1 MTSSWIHTVQSR
13 GKNLLQRL
21 PPKWQKIFLP
31 STLMLLLVGF
41 LLLARRPETLWA
53 VSLNGQVVGWVQDR
67 EALEDA
73 LRELQQ
79 EKEAD
84 YGEGVELTG
93 NLEFAQVTERD
104 LEAEEAAQL
113 ASRLEKL
120 MTYTVPAA
128 LITVNGSPVVALA
141 GEEEAQQ
148 VLAAVQEEYCSS
160 EEGAVLEEVIIKER
174 VAVVPER
181 VEIDQL
187 REPEEALRLLLRGTD
202 EVITHR
208 VAKGESLWSIA
219 VDHDLTV
226 EDLKKANPDLKSE
239 LLQIDQELNLVVP
252 KPYLTVVTKETITHT
267 QEIPYETRT
276 IKDSSLW
283 AWERQIREE
292 GKPGTKEVTW
302 TIVRENGQE
311 VERTLVAEKEL
322 EEPVTQVVAIGT
334 KMAVAQGTGRLSWPM
349 RRGSLTSRYGLRRGR
364 VHSGVDIAAPTG
376 TPIYA
381 ADSGVVTMA
390 QWYSGY
396 GKTVVIDHGNGVST
410 LYGHCSEILVRVGS
424 KVEKGQLIARVGST
438 GRSTGSHLHFEVR
451 ERGRAC
457 DPLRY
462 FQ

>member
-219 VDHDLTV
+219 VDH
-226 EDLKKANPDLKSE
+226 
-239 LLQIDQELNLVVP
+239 
-252 KPYLTVVTKETITHT
+252 
-267 QEIPYETRT
+267 
-276 IKDSSLW
+276 
-283 AWERQIREE
+283 
-292 GKPGTKEVTW
+292 
-302 TIVRENGQE
+302 
-311 VERTLVAEKEL
+311 
-322 EEPVTQVVAIGT
+322 
-334 KMAVAQGTGRLSWPM
+334 
-349 RRGSLTSRYGLRRGR
+349 
-364 VHSGVDIAAPTG
+364 
-376 TPIYA
+376 
-381 ADSGVVTMA
+381 
-390 QWYSGY
+390 
-396 GKTVVIDHGNGVST
+396 
-410 LYGHCSEILVRVGS
+410 
-424 KVEKGQLIARVGST
+424 
-438 GRSTGSHLHFEVR
+438 
-451 ERGRAC
+451 
-457 DPLRY
+457 
-462 FQ
+462 

>member
-187 REPEEALRLLLRGTD
+187 RERKRPSGFS
-202 EVITHR
+202 
-208 VAKGESLWSIA
+208 GE
-219 VDHDLTV
+219 
-226 EDLKKANPDLKSE
+226 
-239 LLQIDQELNLVVP
+239 
-252 KPYLTVVTKETITHT
+252 
-267 QEIPYETRT
+267 
-276 IKDSSLW
+276 
-283 AWERQIREE
+283 
-292 GKPGTKEVTW
+292 
-302 TIVRENGQE
+302 
-311 VERTLVAEKEL
+311 
-322 EEPVTQVVAIGT
+322 
-334 KMAVAQGTGRLSWPM
+334 PM
-349 RRGSLTSRYGLRRGR
+349 R
-364 VHSGVDIAAPTG
+364 
-376 TPIYA
+376 
-381 ADSGVVTMA
+381 
-390 QWYSGY
+390 
-396 GKTVVIDHGNGVST
+396 
-410 LYGHCSEILVRVGS
+410 
-424 KVEKGQLIARVGST
+424 
-438 GRSTGSHLHFEVR
+438 
-451 ERGRAC
+451 
-457 DPLRY
+457 
-462 FQ
+462 